1 MAQDA
6 ATRPRF
12 TLRIADELAGTGR
25 TGLMTIGVI
34 LVAMLIWPLL
44 SAMLVLAW
52 LLLTRKPF
60 AEIGLQAPD
69 SWARVILWGIV
80 AGLALKF
87 LVQAVVL
94 PYLGGPMFNSSY
106 QYIQGDLPAAVRES
120 FVTIAL
126 TSFAQEIVYRGFLL
140 NRAQAFF
147 GSGFI
152 MKTLMILATAA
163 IFGVLHMQEGPAG
176 IAQAALLGGLFTTIY
191 FLNGQRLWLLIFM
204 HAAFDIAAV
213 WMIYLG
219 LEEPIAR
226 IVFG

>member
-1 MAQDA
+1 MAQAA

-12 TLRIADELAGTGR
+12 SLRIADDLAGTGR
-25 TGLMTIGVI
+25 TGVMTIGVI

-44 SAMLVLAW
+44 AAVLVLAW

-69 SWARVILWGIV
+69 SWPRVILWGIV

-87 LVQAVVL
+87 AAQAVVL

-147 GSGFI
+147 GNGFI
-152 MKTLMILATAA
+152 MKILMILGSAA
-163 IFGVLHMQEGPAG
+163 IFGVLHMQEGPTG
-176 IAQAALLGGLFTTIY
+176 VAQAAMLGGLFTTIY

-226 IVFG
+226 SVFG

>member
-1 MAQDA
+1 MARA
-6 ATRPRF
+6 AASRPRF

-25 TGLMTIGVI
+25 TGVMTIGVI

-44 SAMLVLAW
+44 GAVLVVTW

-69 SWARVILWGIV
+69 SWPRVIIWGIV
-80 AGLALKF
+80 AGLVLK
-87 LVQAVVL
+87 LAVQAVVM

-106 QYIQGDLPAAVRES
+106 QYVQGDLPAAVRES
-120 FVTIAL
+120 FLTIAL

-140 NRAQAFF
+140 NRAQAFY
-147 GSGFI
+147 GSGVF
-152 MKTLMILATAA
+152 MKMLMVLGTAA
-163 IFGVLHMQEGPAG
+163 IFGVLHMQEGPTG
-176 IAQAALLGGLFTTIY
+176 IAQAALLGGLFTAIY
-191 FLNGQRLWLLIFM
+191 FLNGQRLWLLVFM

-226 IVFG
+226 SVFG